1 MDRKGGIVRLNNG
14 VGYLGGWDD
23 GESGHN
29 PVGIFLTDLGD
40 QECSHSGSGSTSER
54 VGKLESLEAVTA
66 LSFLADNIEDRVD
79 ELSSLCVMSLGPV
92 VSGSRLSKYEVIGSE
107 DLSEWS

>member
-1 MDRKGGIVRLNNG
+1 MG
-14 VGYLGGWDD
+14 
-23 GESGHN
+23 
-29 PVGIFLTDLGD
+29 
-40 QECSHSGSGSTSER
+40 Q
-54 VGKLESLEAVTA
+54 LESLETVTA

-92 VSGSRLSKYEVIGSE
+92 VSGSRLSEYKVVGSE